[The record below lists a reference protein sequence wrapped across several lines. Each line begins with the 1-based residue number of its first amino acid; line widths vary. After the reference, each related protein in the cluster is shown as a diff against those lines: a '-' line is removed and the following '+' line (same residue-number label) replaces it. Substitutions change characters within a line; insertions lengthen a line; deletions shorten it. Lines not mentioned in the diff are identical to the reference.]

1 MTRIRIGAGA
11 GFAGDRIEPAV
22 ELIEKGDLDYLC
34 FECLAER
41 TIALAQLARQRD
53 PAAGYDP
60 RLEKRMR
67 AVLRPAMERGV
78 RIVSNMG
85 AANPLAAMQAAL
97 GVARDLGLKGIR
109 MAAVLGDD
117 VLAPSAGRTIR

>member
-1 MTRIRIGAGA
+1 
-11 GFAGDRIEPAV
+11 
-22 ELIEKGDLDYLC
+22 
-34 FECLAER
+34 
-41 TIALAQLARQRD
+41 
-53 PAAGYDP
+53 
-60 RLEKRMR
+60 MR

-117 VLAPSAGRTIR
+117 VLGAISGQDHPLIDRDGTLADLAPISANAYLGAFPIARALEEGRRSFSPGASAIRRCFWGR

>member
-1 MTRIRIGAGA
+1 MA
-11 GFAGDRIEPAV
+11 
-22 ELIEKGDLDYLC
+22 
-34 FECLAER
+34 
-41 TIALAQLARQRD
+41 
-53 PAAGYDP
+53 
-60 RLEKRMR
+60 
-67 AVLRPAMERGV
+67 RGV